1 MRLAWSFALTVL
13 VACVLIVQYE
23 QYRVLE
29 RMAGNVPTV
38 QPVDP
43 GVMSAS
49 WYSGGQLHVCKVK
62 QGEFDPNETA
72 AECSARFVAKIQ
84 SDLVTFP
91 KDNG

>member
-1 MRLAWSFALTVL
+1 MAWSIALTIL
-13 VACVLIVQYE
+13 VACVLLVQYE
-23 QYRVLE
+23 QYRAIE
-29 RMAGNVPTV
+29 RMADSMAPVI
-38 QPVDP
+38 PVDP